1 MVNKLRKLYY
11 LIFRS
16 SVLKKINTKG
26 QNCTIEFPIKITK
39 PENLD
44 IGSNV
49 YIGPYGWISSYANV
63 SIKNGVIIGP
73 RIKIYTGNHNFNS
86 TTAIPYDEVTFAI
99 GVTICENVWIGGD
112 VIILPG
118 VIINEG
124 AIVGAGAVVTKN
136 IPKCA
141 IVGGNPAKILKYRDM
156 EIYEKLKK
164 EDKIYLKMKKEG
176 ILQPQI
182 KQI

>member
-11 LIFRS
+11 KVFQS
-16 SVLKKINTKG
+16 FTLKKINRIG
-26 QNCTIEFPIKITK
+26 ENCIIEFPIKITK
-39 PENLD
+39 PENVD

-49 YIGPYGWISSYANV
+49 YIGPDGWISSYGNV
-63 SIKNGVIIGP
+63 RLKSGVIIGP
-73 RIKIYTGNHNFNS
+73 RIKIYTGNHNFES
-86 TTAIPYDEVTFAI
+86 TKAIPYDEITFAKQ
-99 GVTICENVWIGGD
+99 VTICENVWIGGD
-112 VIILPG
+112 VLILPG

-124 AIVGAGAVVTKN
+124 AIVGAGAVITKD

-156 EIYEKLKK
+156 ETYEKLKK
-164 EDKIYLKMKKEG
+164 ENKIYLKMKKEG
-176 ILQPQI
+176 IFKPQT